1 MNLQVPSTFRLE
13 HELLNSELARAMKFQ
28 GRTAVAAVAVAQLMH
43 PHFVKE
49 EEYVLPPL
57 SLLPELAQGQ
67 ITPEMQP
74 VTAMTNRLKVQLQAM
89 RNEHRAIISA
99 LKDLADAAEKEGH
112 PELVDFAQRLME
124 HAQMEEQITYPA
136 AILVGEFIKLK
147 LAKV

>member
-1 MNLQVPSTFRLE
+1 VKIQVPSTLRLE
-13 HELLNSELARAMKFQ
+13 HELLTSELARAMKFQ
-28 GRTAVAAVAVAQLMH
+28 GRTSVAAGAVAQLMH

-57 SLLPELAQGQ
+57 GLLPELARGKV
-67 ITPEMQP
+67 TAEMKP
-74 VTAMTNRLKVQLQAM
+74 VTTMTNRLKAQLESM
-89 RNEHRAIISA
+89 LNEHRAIISA

-112 PELVDFAQRLME
+112 PEFVDFAERLME

-147 LAKV
+147 LAKD